1 MPNLQ
6 ISERLV
12 LFLQFIPI
20 FLLSLALHEFAH
32 AYIAYK
38 KGDSTAKALGR
49 MTLNPLKHLDLIG
62 SIVIPFM
69 SFFAGSMF
77 IGWAKPVP
85 VNKSNFANP
94 NRDDIAVSVAGPLS
108 NLLFSLIL
116 LVVMIGAVNLFP
128 VSRTIIEL
136 LWLAVSFNVFL
147 FLFNLLP
154 IPPLDG
160 SHVITNLFPNSAYAR
175 FFASPLIGTLFLF
188 ILIFSPLW
196 RYFIA
201 LVEFILKIYAGAVV

>member
-6 ISERLV
+6 INERLI
-12 LFLQFIPI
+12 LFLEFIPV
-20 FLLSLALHEFAH
+20 FLISLALHEFSH
-32 AYIAYK
+32 AYVAYK

-49 MTLNPLKHLDLIG
+49 MTLNPIKHLDLIG
-62 SIVIPFM
+62 SIIIPFV

-85 VNKSNFANP
+85 VNRSNFSRP
-94 NRDDIAVSVAGPLS
+94 NRDDIAVSVAGPVS
-108 NLLFSLIL
+108 NLLFSLFL
-116 LVVMIGAVNLFP
+116 LVIMIASVKIFP
-128 VSRTIIEL
+128 VNKGVIEL
-136 LWLAVSFNVFL
+136 LWMGVSFNVFL

-160 SHVITNLFPNSAYAR
+160 SHVISNLFPNSAYAR
-175 FFASPLIGTLFLF
+175 FMASPLIGTMILFL
-188 ILIFSPLW
+188 LIFSPLW

-201 LVEFILKIYAGAVV
+201 LVEFILKIYAQAVV